1 MSKRSYVCVACRTT
15 RRAEATGGRR
25 TELRCSSCSG
35 PLWELE
41 WRWRIPPRRDEKGW
55 KELGEKIARDS
66 AEWLPRREKLG
77 RELVEELDRRIANI
91 TRQKDSAVK
100 IARLKKL
107 HHERQ
112 QAIHD
117 YV

>member
-1 MSKRSYVCVACRTT
+1 MSKRSYVCVPCRTS
-15 RRAEATGGRR
+15 RRAEAAGGRK
-25 TELRCSSCSG
+25 TELRCSACGG

-41 WRWRIPPRRDEKGW
+41 WRWRIPPKRDDKGW

-66 AEWLPRREKLG
+66 AEWLPRRGQIG
-77 RELVEELDRRIANI
+77 REMLEALDRRIAAV
-91 TRQKDSAVK
+91 TLQKDTPAKV
-100 IARLKKL
+100 ARLKKL
-107 HHERQ
+107 YHERQ